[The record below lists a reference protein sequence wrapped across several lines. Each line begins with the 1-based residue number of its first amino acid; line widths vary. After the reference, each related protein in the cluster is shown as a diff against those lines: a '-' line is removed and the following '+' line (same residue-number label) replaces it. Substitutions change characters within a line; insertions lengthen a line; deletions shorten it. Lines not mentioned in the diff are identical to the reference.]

1 MLPEHMAD
9 SKEITKWLR
18 DMSRGHMEMLSKM
31 QRALAKEFKE
41 EHLEQPEPDRA
52 WCRVYRLYQDGLHFL
67 ITEQREQAK
76 LTMLAKRAG
85 MSSLTDDEYSTELVE
100 LGREAV
106 RELSDEE
113 IDAELR
119 RRGRL
124 ALADGVS

>member
-1 MLPEHMAD
+1 MNTAAIDLTSLILSALLAD
-9 SKEITKWLR
+9 DAQTAQE
-18 DMSRGHMEMLSKM
+18 
-31 QRALAKEFKE
+31 LA
-41 EHLEQPEPDRA
+41 
-52 WCRVYRLYQDGLHFL
+52 
-67 ITEQREQAK
+67 
-76 LTMLAKRAG
+76 
-85 MSSLTDDEYSTELVE
+85 SVE